1 MQFKANLHLYS
12 KMNNLPLPPIKRS
25 VIPLDALTIPP
36 LTNVFTLLPSL
47 PSKAA
52 RNSS

>member
-12 KMNNLPLPPIKRS
+12 KPNDLPQPHTKRL